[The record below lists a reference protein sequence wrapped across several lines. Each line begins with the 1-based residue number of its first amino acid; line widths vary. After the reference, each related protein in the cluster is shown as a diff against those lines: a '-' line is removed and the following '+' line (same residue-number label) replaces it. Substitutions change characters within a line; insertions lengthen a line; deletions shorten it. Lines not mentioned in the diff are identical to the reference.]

1 MKRALI
7 VVFLLVGLGRIAGAD
22 STQYGRIAEIKK
34 SASNYTKTW
43 LATTPVTEDVTT
55 YTISVQVGN
64 SLLVGTY
71 DISEQQPE
79 PPPDWVKGY
88 AVSVQTNGDSL
99 YLRSVTGQL
108 RLHLKQ
114 RKTGRPMDPLTS
126 EEKKRLDELDAP
138 LQSLIGFSSEASSNA
153 KSGSAKAAA
162 QVAPEPAKQT
172 PPPPPAS
179 PTETVTVRSTP
190 YLSEVFVDGTSMG
203 YTPAKIALAP
213 GKHTF
218 RVEKPGYKVW
228 TKEMMITVGPEL
240 AVDATLAKK

>member
-7 VVFLLVGLGRIAGAD
+7 VVFLVVGLVRIAGAD
-22 STQYGRIAEIKK
+22 SAQYGRIAEIKK
-34 SASNYTKTW
+34 STSNYTKTW
-43 LATTPVTEDVTT
+43 LATTPVREDVTT

-88 AVSVQTNGDSL
+88 AVRVQANADSL
-99 YLRSVTGQL
+99 NLRSVTGQL

-114 RKTGRPMDPLTS
+114 RKTGRPMDPLTA

-138 LQSLIGFSSEASSNA
+138 LQSLIGFSPEASSNA

-162 QVAPEPAKQT
+162 QAVPEPAPQA

-179 PTETVTVRSTP
+179 PTETVNVRSTP
-190 YLSEVFVDGTSMG
+190 YLAEVFVDGNSMG
-203 YTPAKIALAP
+203 YTPAKIALPP

-218 RVEKPGYKVW
+218 RVEKPGYKAW

-240 AVDATLAKK
+240 TVDASLAKK

>member
-7 VVFLLVGLGRIAGAD
+7 VIFLTVGLVRIAGAD
-22 STQYGRIAEIKK
+22 SAQYGRIAEIKK
-34 SASNYTKTW
+34 STSNHTKTG
-43 LATTPVTEDVTT
+43 LVTTPVTEEVTT

-88 AVSVQTNGDSL
+88 AVRVQAIADSL
-99 YLRSVTGQL
+99 NLRSVTGQL

-114 RKTGRPMDPLTS
+114 RKTGWPMDPLTA

-138 LQSLIGFSSEASSNA
+138 LQSLIGFSPEASSNA
-153 KSGSAKAAA
+153 KSSAKGAA
-162 QVAPEPAKQT
+162 QAAPEPAPQA

-179 PTETVTVRSTP
+179 LTETVNVRSTP
-190 YLSEVFVDGTSMG
+190 YLSEVFVDGNSMG
-203 YTPAKIALAP
+203 YTPAKIALPP

-218 RVEKPGYKVW
+218 RVEKPGYKAW
-228 TKEMMITVGPEL
+228 TKEMMITVGPDL
-240 AVDATLAKK
+240 TVDASLAKK

>member
-7 VVFLLVGLGRIAGAD
+7 IVLLMIGCVWFAVAD
-22 STQYGRIAEIKK
+22 ATWQYARIAEIKK
-34 SASNYTKTW
+34 STSSYTKAWVVNTPIMEER
-43 LATTPVTEDVTT
+43 TTC
-55 YTISVQVGN
+55 TISVQAGN

-88 AVSVQTNGDSL
+88 AVKVQSNVDSL

-108 RLHLKQ
+108 RLRLKQ
-114 RKTGRPMDPLTS
+114 RKSGRPMEPLTA

-138 LQSLIGFSSEASSNA
+138 LQSLIGFSSEASSKN
-153 KSGSAKAAA
+153 GSAQGSSQA
-162 QVAPEPAKQT
+162 APEPAPQ
-172 PPPPPAS
+172 PPPPPAM
-179 PTETVTVRSTP
+179 PTGTVNVRSTP
-190 YLSEVFVDGTSMG
+190 YLSEVFVDGNSMG

-218 RVEKPGYKVW
+218 RVEKPGYKAW
-228 TKEMMITVGPEL
+228 TKEMMITVGSEL
-240 AVDATLAKK
+240 TLDASLEKK